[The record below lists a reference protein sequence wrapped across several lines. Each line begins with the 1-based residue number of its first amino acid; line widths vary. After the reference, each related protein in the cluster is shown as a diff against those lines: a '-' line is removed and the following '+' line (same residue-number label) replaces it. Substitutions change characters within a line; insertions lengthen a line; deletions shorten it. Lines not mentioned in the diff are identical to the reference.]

1 MTANADNTYQGNL
14 ASGDDGAP
22 SFKSLTGAVSKA
34 LQQDILSAKYLPG
47 EKLPIVHLAR
57 NYGVSPGA
65 IREALS
71 RLISEGLVEF
81 NEQRGFRATPVSRAA
96 LMDITRTRIMIDAH
110 GLRESILHGDAAWEE
125 NVREAERRL
134 LASPGREPG
143 NPAKVRPEWQ
153 RLHRA
158 FHRTLIAA
166 SASPWLMRFHDQ
178 LFDQTQRYR
187 AVAVAYEIKTRGGPS
202 DPAREH
208 AAIVQALLARDA
220 DAAAQAIEAHY
231 MATANL
237 IMNAPEIDQPREPK
251 D

>member
-1 MTANADNTYQGNL
+1 MNANANDAYRDNRTGEN
-14 ASGDDGAP
+14 GAP
-22 SFKSLTGAVSKA
+22 FKSLTGAVSNA
-34 LQQDILSAKYLPG
+34 VQQDILTAKFLPG

-57 NYGVSPGA
+57 DYGVSPGA

-81 NEQRGFRATPVSRAA
+81 NEQRGFRAAPVSRSA
-96 LMDITRTRIMIDAH
+96 LTDITRTRIMIDAH
-110 GLRESILHGDAAWEE
+110 GLREAIRLGDAAWEAD
-125 NVREAERRL
+125 VREAERKL

-153 RLHRA
+153 RLHRH

-166 SASPWLMRFHDQ
+166 SGSPWLMRFHDQ

-187 AVAVAYEIKTRGGPS
+187 AVAVAYEIKTRGSPS

-208 AAIVQALLARDA
+208 ARIVQAVLARDA

-237 IMNAPEIDQPREPK
+237 IINAPEIDRSQEPK